1 MRNTLLAALL
11 LAALPFSAHAAD
23 PEVDA
28 AAKSVDAKVLAWR
41 RDIHQHPELGNRET
55 RTAKLVADQLR
66 ALGLEVKTG
75 VAHTG
80 VIAVLH
86 GGKPGPRI
94 AIRADMDA
102 LPVTE
107 RAALPFASKARSVFN
122 GQDVGVMHACGHD
135 SHTAMLLGVATALAG
150 MKADLPGEV
159 LFVFQPAEEG
169 VPDGETG
176 GAKQMLA
183 EGIFRDFKPEAVFG
197 LHVWSTL
204 NAGQIGVRAGPAMAA
219 SDRFKIT
226 VHGRQTHG
234 SRPWGGVDP
243 VLAAAEIITSSQA
256 IVSRRTNISK
266 LPAVVTFAA
275 IHGGV
280 RYNIIPDD
288 VEMIGT
294 IRTFD
299 EDVRHA
305 IYADL
310 RNVATHVAAAHGATV
325 DAQVPDIEGNPVLVN
340 DPALVA
346 RMRPSLEKVA
356 GAANV
361 VDEPLTMGAEDFAL
375 YAREVPSFFFFVG
388 ATPVGQDPAKAPSN
402 HTPEF
407 FLDESAL
414 PLGTRA
420 MLQVA
425 VDYLR
430 GGGRAN
436 DNDASK

>member
-1 MRNTLLAALL
+1 MSFRPSLLAASLL
-11 LAALPFSAHAAD
+11 LGLAAAPAFAAD
-23 PEVDA
+23 PDA
-28 AAKSVDAKVLAWR
+28 AALTRDVSDQVLAWR
-41 RDIHQHPELGNRET
+41 RDIHEHPELGNRET
-55 RTAKLVADQLR
+55 RTAKIVADQLR
-66 ALGLEVKTG
+66 KLGLEVKTG

-80 VIAVLH
+80 VIAVLK
-86 GGKPGPRI
+86 GGKPGPRL
-94 AIRADMDA
+94 ALRADMDA

-107 RAALPFASKARSVFN
+107 RTSLPFASKVRSVFN

-135 SHTAMLLGVATALAG
+135 SHTAMLLGVATALA
-150 MKADLPGEV
+150 KVRDTLPGEV

-183 EGIFRDFKPEAVFG
+183 EGIFRDFKPDAIFG
-197 LHVWSTL
+197 MHVWSTL
-204 NAGQIGVRAGPAMAA
+204 NAGQIGVRSGPAMAA

-226 VHGRQTHG
+226 VKGRQTHG

-299 EDVRHA
+299 EDVRQA

-310 RNVATHVAAAHGATV
+310 KNVATHVAAAHGATV
-325 DAQVPDIEGNPVLVN
+325 VAEVPDIEGNPVVVN
-340 DPALVA
+340 DPALMA
-346 RMRPSLEKVA
+346 RMRPSLEKAA

-361 VDEPLTMGAEDFAL
+361 VDEPYTMGAEDFAL
-375 YAREVPSFFFFVG
+375 YAQQVPGMFFFVG
-388 ATPVGQDPAKAPSN
+388 ATPVGQDAQKAPSN
-402 HTPEF
+402 HSPEF

-420 MLQVA
+420 MLQ
-425 VDYLR
+425 
-430 GGGRAN
+430 
-436 DNDASK
+436 ASLDFLNGVGATP

>member
-1 MRNTLLAALL
+1 MSPRLALLPACLL
-11 LAALPFSAHAAD
+11 LAAGLSVTAPAVAATPD
-23 PEVDA
+23 ADALARSVAAEVQ
-28 AAKSVDAKVLAWR
+28 AWR
-41 RDIHQHPELGNRET
+41 RDIHEHPELGNRET
-55 RTAKLVADQLR
+55 RTAALVAAQLEK
-66 ALGLEVKTG
+66 LGLEVKTG

-80 VIAVLH
+80 VVAVLK

-107 RAALPFASKARSVFN
+107 RTALPFASKARGVFN

-135 SHTAMLLGVATALAG
+135 SHTAMLMGVATALASIR
-150 MKADLPGEV
+150 DTLPGEV
-159 LFVFQPAEEG
+159 MFVFQPAEEG

-183 EGIFRDFKPEAVFG
+183 EGIFRDFKPEAMFG

-204 NAGQIGVRAGPAMAA
+204 NAGQVGVRSGPAMAA

-226 VHGRQTHG
+226 VRGRQTHG

-243 VLAAAEIITSSQA
+243 VLAAADIVTSSQA

-280 RYNIIPDD
+280 RYNIIPDE

-299 EDVRHA
+299 EGVRKA

-310 RNVATHVAAAHGATV
+310 KNVATHVAAAHGATV
-325 DAQVPDIEGNPVLVN
+325 DAQVPDTEGNPVLVN
-340 DPALVA
+340 DPALTA
-346 RMRPSLEKVA
+346 RMRPSLEKAV
-356 GAANV
+356 GADSV
-361 VDEPLTMGAEDFAL
+361 VDVSLTMGAEDFAL
-375 YAREVPSFFFFVG
+375 YAQQVPSLFFFVG
-388 ATPVGQDPAKAPSN
+388 ATPPGQDPEKAPSN
-402 HTPEF
+402 HSPEF

-414 PLGTRA
+414 PVGTRA

-425 VDYLR
+425 LDYLH
-430 GGGRAN
+430 GVGA
-436 DNDASK
+436 K

>member
-1 MRNTLLAALL
+1 MPSRPSLLSAAVLLAVGLSASPAFAAEPDAEALTR
-11 LAALPFSAHAAD
+11 D
-23 PEVDA
+23 VA
-28 AAKSVDAKVLAWR
+28 AAVLAWR
-41 RDIHQHPELGNRET
+41 RDIHEHPELGNRET
-55 RTAKLVADQLR
+55 RTAKLVATQLR
-66 ALGLEVKTG
+66 KLGLEVQEG

-80 VIAVLH
+80 VIARLK
-86 GGKPGPRI
+86 GAKPGPKL
-94 AIRADMDA
+94 ALRADMDA

-107 RAALPFASKARSVFN
+107 RTALPFASKAKGLFN
-122 GQDVGVMHACGHD
+122 GQEVGVMHACGHD
-135 SHTAMLLGVATALAG
+135 SHTAMLLGVATALAS
-150 MKADLPGEV
+150 MKAELPGEV

-183 EGIFRDFKPEAVFG
+183 EGVFRDFKPEAVFG

-204 NAGQIGVRAGPAMAA
+204 NANQIGVRSGPAMAA

-226 VHGRQTHG
+226 VKGRQTHG

-243 VLAAAEIITSSQA
+243 VLAAAEIITSAQA

-266 LPAVVTFAA
+266 LPAVVTFGA

-280 RYNIIPDD
+280 RFNIIPDE

-299 EDVRHA
+299 EGVRQA

-310 RNVATHVAAAHGATV
+310 KNVAAHVAAAHGATV
-325 DAQVPDIEGNPVLVN
+325 DAQVPDSEGNPVLVN
-340 DPALVA
+340 DPALTA
-346 RMRPSLEKVA
+346 RMRPSLAKAA
-356 GAANV
+356 GAGNV

-375 YAREVPSFFFFVG
+375 FAQEVPGFFFFVG
-388 ATPVGQDPAKAPSN
+388 ATPVGHDASKAPSN
-402 HTPEF
+402 HSPEF
-407 FLDESAL
+407 FLDEAAL

-420 MLQVA
+420 MLQ
-425 VDYLR
+425 
-430 GGGRAN
+430 
-436 DNDASK
+436 ASLDFLHGVGAP